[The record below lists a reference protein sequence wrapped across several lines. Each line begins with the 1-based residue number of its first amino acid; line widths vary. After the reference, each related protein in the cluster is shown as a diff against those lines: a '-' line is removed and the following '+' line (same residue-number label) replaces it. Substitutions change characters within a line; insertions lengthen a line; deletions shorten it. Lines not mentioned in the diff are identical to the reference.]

1 MYLIRVYNESTRY
14 LYSSTFQST
23 CTCTQVLLK
32 IQYLYLYLY
41 SSIFQ
46 VLVLVLEYFCPVLA
60 PSLPLPE
67 NLQSNTV
74 GYLRQM
80 CYCPKKYSQ
89 VNIYFQLNI
98 LPTLLYFYAKDK
110 LRIIN
115 CQHIYQWKGLKKMFR
130 HSLNTNRAL

>member
-1 MYLIRVYNESTRY
+1 MVLIRVYNQSTRY

-60 PSLPLPE
+60 PSL
-67 NLQSNTV
+67 
-74 GYLRQM
+74 
-80 CYCPKKYSQ
+80 
-89 VNIYFQLNI
+89 
-98 LPTLLYFYAKDK
+98 
-110 LRIIN
+110 
-115 CQHIYQWKGLKKMFR
+115 
-130 HSLNTNRAL
+130 LNTEFFRLLAALFYDLEASENRPEKQLRFLSRTGVYPPMYTMEHYSHHFYGIA